1 MERSASFTKDHS
13 IPDFAVVVPMANEE
27 DLFDQFVAALST
39 VLDRLGSGQVY
50 FVVDNVSRDR
60 TRALCEAHSR
70 KDGRFLTVWAPGN
83 RNVVD
88 AYLRG
93 YREAYDRGHPFIIEM
108 DAGLSHDPESL
119 PAFLGLLQKGYDC
132 VLGSRFVAGGSI
144 SNAPWK
150 RLFLSKGGTL
160 LTNLMLGIRI
170 KDLTSGYQ
178 GFRRGIVE
186 KFLAYPLRSEGHF
199 YQTELRYLL
208 RKTTYIEIP
217 IHYQAPSPSVSRRS
231 VLNSVKVLLYYFH
244 KRILGQSIA
253 IGLS

>member
-1 MERSASFTKDHS
+1 MDRSL
-13 IPDFAVVVPMANEE
+13 PDFAVVVPMANEE
-27 DLFDQFVAALST
+27 ELFEQFVALLSAA
-39 VLDRLGSGQVY
+39 LDRLGAGKVY

-70 KDGRFLTVWAPGN
+70 KDDRFFTVWAPEN

-93 YREAYDRGHPFIIEM
+93 YREAYDRGHHFIIEM

-119 PAFLGLLQKGYDC
+119 PAFLERLQMGYDC
-132 VLGSRFVAGGSI
+132 VLGSRFVAGGSV

-160 LTNLMLGIRI
+160 LTNLLLGTRI
-170 KDLTSGYQ
+170 KDFTSGYQ
-178 GFRRGIVE
+178 GFKRGIVE

-208 RKTTYIEIP
+208 RKTAYIEIP
-217 IHYQAPSPSVSRRS
+217 IHYKAPSPSVSKKS
-231 VLNSVKVLLYYFH
+231 VLNSLKVLMYYFV
-244 KRILGQSIA
+244 KRTRGQSIA
-253 IGLS
+253 IGQSQKSA